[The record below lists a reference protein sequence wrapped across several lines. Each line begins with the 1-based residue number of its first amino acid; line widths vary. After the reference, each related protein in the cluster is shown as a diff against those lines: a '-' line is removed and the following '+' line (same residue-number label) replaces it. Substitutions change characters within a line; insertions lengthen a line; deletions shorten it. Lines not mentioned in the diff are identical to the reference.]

1 MTVNNVHRALVAAAC
16 ALALTACSGA
26 EAPDT
31 AEDSAAVVETPKAEA
46 VAEEPTKEPPTA
58 APAEVGTRNNPV
70 PIGTSRTIGDWEVS
84 VVSVDLD
91 AADAVAAENQFNDPP
106 AEGHAFVIVGVSAKY
121 VGKESGTFWTDVGGK
136 ILGADGNTFSDR
148 CGVIPEDLT
157 DEGETFGGATV
168 TGNLCYSADA
178 AQLEGALLIFE
189 ESLSFDD
196 DGRAFFALK

>member
-1 MTVNNVHRALVAAAC
+1 MTVHTAHRILVAAAC
-16 ALALTACSGA
+16 ALAITACGGA

-46 VAEEPTKEPPTA
+46 ATDEPTKEPPTK
-58 APAEVGTRNNPV
+58 APAEVGTRDNPV
-70 PIGTSRTIGDWEVS
+70 PIGATRTIGDWEVS

-106 AEGHAFVIVGVSAKY
+106 AEGHAFVMVGVSAKY
-121 VGKESGTFWTDVGGK
+121 VGTESGTFWVDVNGK

-157 DEGETFGGATV
+157 DEGETFGGATIA
-168 TGNLCYSADA
+168 GNLCYSAAA
-178 AQLEGALLIFE
+178 AQLDGASLIFE
-189 ESLSFDD
+189 ESLSLSDD
-196 DGRAFFALK
+196 SRAFFALK